1 MTGKKKENKKF
12 ETKSGIPLKEVYG
25 PDDVKAINYTQDLGE
40 PGHFPYTRGLYP
52 NMYRDFPWMIRQPM
66 GAGSSELTAE
76 RYKELF
82 KRGGQVDFKG
92 DPATTL
98 LFDMPTNYGYDSDNP
113 KSKYQVG
120 KVGIP
125 IDHMDD
131 MRTLMEGFPMDKG
144 FTNMVIHGSPAILLA
159 MYVAA
164 GEELGYSPKSLRGS
178 GKNDPFQSYLAE
190 RIQLLPI
197 RAELRLCMDVLE
209 YGMESMP
216 QWNPISV
223 SGFSYHPAGY
233 NSIQELGITL
243 ATAIAYVEA
252 ANKKGFDV
260 DQFAPRISFF
270 LSVGIDFLE
279 EVSKLRAARRMWA
292 RIMKERFGAKNPKSM
307 LFRVYCLTLTTDYT
321 AQQPFINIVRGAI
334 QGLAGVLGGTQALG
348 ITPYDEALAIPTE
361 ESQTLSIRTQQ
372 IIAEESGLANTVD
385 PLGGSYCIE
394 SLTDRI
400 EQEVNN
406 YLKKVEDMGDDGT
419 LLSGLI
425 AGTENGYFLKEINE
439 EAIKRQRDIEDGK
452 TSVVGLNKYTT
463 EEEVSPPL
471 FRLDPEVVRIKIEEL
486 RNFKKNRNGTNVR
499 EAIRKLKDVSIS
511 DQNVM
516 PVLIEAAKDK
526 VTLEEAMGVFREVF
540 GEPEQMTIS

>member
-1 MTGKKKENKKF
+1 MTGKKKENKEF
-12 ETKSGIPLKEVYG
+12 ETKAGIPLKTVYG
-25 PDDVKAINYTQDLGE
+25 PDDVKEIDYSEDLGE

-66 GAGSSELTAE
+66 GAGSSELTAK

-120 KVGIP
+120 KVGVP
-125 IDHMDD
+125 VDHMDD
-131 MRTLMEGFPMDKG
+131 MRVLMEGFPMDKG

-164 GEELGYSPKSLRGS
+164 GEELGYSPNSLRGS

-209 YGMESMP
+209 YGMEAMP

-243 ATAIAYVEA
+243 ATGIAYVEA
-252 ANKKGFDV
+252 AKKRGFDV

-292 RIMKERFGAKNPKSM
+292 RIMKERFGAKNSKSM
-307 LFRVYCLTLTTDYT
+307 LFRVYCLTLTSDYT

-348 ITPYDEALAIPTE
+348 IPPYDEALAIPTE
-361 ESQTLSIRTQQ
+361 ESQTISIRTQQ
-372 IIAEESGLANTVD
+372 IIAEETGLSNTVD

-394 SLTDRI
+394 SLTNTI
-400 EQEVNN
+400 EQKVNN
-406 YLKKVEDMGDDGT
+406 YLQKVEGMGDDGT
-419 LLSGLI
+419 LLGGLI

-439 EAIKRQRDIEDGK
+439 AAIKRQRDIESGK
-452 TSVVGLNKYTT
+452 TTVVGLNKYTT

-486 RNFKKNRNGTNVR
+486 KNFKKNRNGTKVK
-499 EAIRKLKDVSIS
+499 EAIKRLKDVSLS

-516 PVLIEAAKDK
+516 PVLIEAAKSK

-540 GEPEQMTIS
+540 GEPERMTIN